1 MKYIRTKDGKLYL
14 NLGETQNGVIIE
26 YNYLGD
32 GLDLDRIKL
41 YAESYSFNNESE
53 THLSIEW
60 DIIREEIDIIKQ
72 TDTIEELCDEF
83 VIIYNKS
90 QIFKKP
96 FTSAHDNLKDLLEE
110 HELSKCKVYG
120 AIWTDKGLIYV
131 VKMND
136 KGDLELL

>member
-32 GLDLDRIKL
+32 GLDLAVNYD
-41 YAESYSFNNESE
+41 A
-53 THLSIEW
+53 IE
-60 DIIREEIDIIKQ
+60 KQ
-72 TDTIEELCDEF
+72 ADTIEELCDEF